1 MPNPLPQPYT
11 AAAVQWAPAYADL
24 RAGVGRAID
33 AIGEAAGEGA
43 SLIVLPEAWLP
54 GYPYWCTEQRPA
66 RAVREL
72 YRNLV
77 ENSVE
82 VPGPVT
88 EALGEAAKRANA
100 TVVIGVTE
108 RAGGTLYN
116 TLCYFGP
123 DGGLLGSHRKLVP
136 TLSESTVWGMGD
148 GSDLDAYDTP
158 AGRLSG
164 LICYEHFM
172 APARYALACLSVE
185 VHASVWPGY
194 PSLHANVDAATR
206 QLAVENSCAVVVC
219 PRGHVGGSPPAG
231 DALRR
236 APPHVGDERRQR
248 HHRRRWEV
256 PRGARVR
263 RRNHPLRRSRP
274 RRSHRGQALD
284 RWRGPLQPPR
294 TSSAC
299 TGTAAPSP
307 RWSASRPHASRLAR
321 RCRVPRM
328 PDGTPPLD
336 FRVLNLARG
345 VAGAYATRLLADL
358 GANCSWWRW
367 CNPRPGDWP
376 PRRPHAGLLRAG
388 RRAA

>member
-1 MPNPLPQPYT
+1 MSALPQPYT
-11 AAAVQWAPAYADL
+11 AAAVQWAPAYGDL
-24 RAGVGRAID
+24 RAGVGRASD

-43 SLIVLPEAWLP
+43 SLVVLPEAWLP

-123 DGGLLGSHRKLVP
+123 EGGLLGSHRKLVP
-136 TLSESTVWGMGD
+136 TLSERTVWGMGD

-158 AGRLSG
+158 TGRLSG

-172 APARYALACLSVE
+172 APARYALAGLGVE
-185 VHASVWPGY
+185 AHASVWPGY

-206 QLAVENSCAVVVC
+206 NLATENACAVVVAREVMSADRLPPGTPFAEH
-219 PRGHVGGSPPAG
+219 PRMWEMNGGSAIIAPGGKYLAGPVYDDETILYAEVDPA
-231 DALRR
+231 DLIEA
-236 APPHVGDERRQR
+236 
-248 HHRRRWEV
+248 RRWIDGV
-256 PRGARVR
+256 G
-263 RRNHPLRRSRP
+263 HYSRP
-274 RRSHRGQALD
+274 DVFRLHWDRS
-284 RWRGPLQPPR
+284 PKPPVV
-294 TSSAC
+294 SE
-299 TGTAAPSP
+299 
-307 RWSASRPHASRLAR
+307 
-321 RCRVPRM
+321 
-328 PDGTPPLD
+328 
-336 FRVLNLARG
+336 
-345 VAGAYATRLLADL
+345 
-358 GANCSWWRW
+358 
-367 CNPRPGDWP
+367 
-376 PRRPHAGLLRAG
+376 
-388 RRAA
+388 